1 MAAGAGHRNHGIDPW
16 LAGCLLLGLAL
27 RLVVLNL
34 TVYHHADEIW
44 QYIEPAYGMVTG
56 DWIRTWDIR
65 SGIRS
70 WLIPILLAGPVW
82 LGHVISPDS
91 LMHVRL
97 AQGLVALLSLG
108 TIWAGWSL
116 GARISRRHALVS
128 AFVAAIWVEFA
139 YFAPRTSSDSLAL
152 SLLLPAAALL
162 VRFRDT
168 RRVPVGLLA
177 GLLCGLGFV
186 VRFPLGPAIGIGM
199 VWAAGLN
206 VKACWR
212 TGWLPLGA
220 GFAGGIACDVLAN
233 AVMGEW
239 PLAWIWRNL
248 FANVV
253 ADRSHAF
260 GVEPAYWYAVVLGW
274 QWNVLALAALPA
286 LWLGARRYPVLLVMA
301 LAVIATHSLIAH
313 KEYRFILLGAGLMIT
328 LAAIGSVDLMDRMS
342 RRWTLRR
349 VSVTYLLAAW
359 VAASAFVALR
369 HPFAINWTVGKAP
382 LATIDSSAHT
392 PGMCGIATFR
402 VRDIPFLS
410 RALINRDV
418 PLLMLAGPQAAEN
431 AMANA
436 SRFNVLIAPTW
447 WTAEVPGPYRL
458 QGCIQPAQPDF
469 EQTYCVYARPG
480 PCSGEAG
487 AFDYNRVLERMDR

>member
-1 MAAGAGHRNHGIDPW
+1 MRAGAGHRDHGIDAW
-16 LAGCLLLGLAL
+16 LAGCVLLGLAL

-70 WLIPILLAGPVW
+70 WLIPMVLVGPVW
-82 LGHVISPDS
+82 LGHALSPDS
-91 LMHVRL
+91 LLHVRL
-97 AQGLVALLSLG
+97 AQGLMALLSLG

-116 GARISRRHALVS
+116 GARISRRHALVA
-128 AFVAAIWVEFA
+128 AFVAAVWVEFV

-162 VRFRDT
+162 VRFRET
-168 RRVPVGLLA
+168 RELRVGLLA

-199 VWAAGLN
+199 LWAAGLD
-206 VKACWR
+206 WR
-212 TGWLPLGA
+212 RGWLPLVA

-233 AVMGEW
+233 ALMGEW

-260 GVEPAYWYAVVLGW
+260 GVEPAYWYVVVLGW
-274 QWNVLALAALPA
+274 QWSMLAALALPA
-286 LWLGARRYPVLLVMA
+286 LWLGARRYPVLLAMA

-313 KEYRFILLGAGLMIT
+313 KEYRFILLGAGLLVT
-328 LAAIGSVDLMDRMS
+328 LAAIGSVDLVDRFS
-342 RRWTLRR
+342 RRR
-349 VSVTYLLAAW
+349 SVIAVLAIW
-359 VAASAFVALR
+359 LVASAFIAVR

-382 LATIDSSAHT
+382 VATIESAVET

-402 VRDIPFLS
+402 VRDVPFLS
-410 RALINRDV
+410 RTLINRDV
-418 PLLMLAGPQAAEN
+418 PLLMLAGPQAAAN
-431 AMANA
+431 VTANA

-447 WTAEVPGPYRL
+447 WTAEVPAPYRL
-458 QGCIQPAQPDF
+458 RGCVQPAQPDF

-487 AFDYNRVLERMDR
+487 RFDYNRVLQRMDR